1 MNFYQNFNY
10 FIFKYN
16 TKNEEIQYFMGTH
29 RIKQMKPKR
38 NSMYHNGV
46 VDPKSC
52 HKYVESCK
60 NEPAIYRSGL
70 ELQFMQYCE
79 NNPGIVKWASEPLEI
94 PYISRLDGKKHT
106 YNPDFVIQN
115 KSGNIVIV
123 EIKPSNQTK
132 KPNSSDS
139 QWLKE
144 QWIKNCDKW
153 AAAKEYAQKHS
164 MKFIIVTEKFFN

>member
-16 TKNEEIQYFMGTH
+16 QKDEEIQYFMGTH

-79 NNPGIVKWASEPLEI
+79 NNPGIVKMYHS
-94 PYISRLDGKKHT
+94 
-106 YNPDFVIQN
+106 YNLIFGHWSI
-115 KSGNIVIV
+115 
-123 EIKPSNQTK
+123 
-132 KPNSSDS
+132 
-139 QWLKE
+139 LL
-144 QWIKNCDKW
+144 CL
-153 AAAKEYAQKHS
+153 
-164 MKFIIVTEKFFN
+164 